1 MIMQMLSIF
10 AVINCILESE
20 ILARI
25 RAIILVTTPLSKI
38 PS

>member
-10 AVINCILESE
+10 AIINCIFESE
-20 ILARI
+20 ILAKI
-25 RAIILVTTPLSKI
+25 RAIVFITNPLSKI